1 MKSLPAL
8 SPASRV
14 QMYAAG
20 VPFLVRATAPQARLL
35 FLFAVTFALDFSR
48 EGFLKSFSSGQGL
61 PG

>member
-1 MKSLPAL
+1 
-8 SPASRV
+8 
-14 QMYAAG
+14 MYAAG
-20 VPFLVRATAPQARLL
+20 VPFLVRATARQARLL